1 MRNHQM
7 MSMRLMNFY
16 LINGLGSN
24 ILDELPR
31 IDVELV
37 ESYLKQL
44 KLGKSADA
52 DIIVA
57 ELIVH

>member
-1 MRNHQM
+1 M

-16 LINGLGSN
+16 LINGLRSK

-37 ESYLKQL
+37 ESCIKQL
-44 KLGKSADA
+44 KLGKSAGA
-52 DIIVA
+52 DVIVA